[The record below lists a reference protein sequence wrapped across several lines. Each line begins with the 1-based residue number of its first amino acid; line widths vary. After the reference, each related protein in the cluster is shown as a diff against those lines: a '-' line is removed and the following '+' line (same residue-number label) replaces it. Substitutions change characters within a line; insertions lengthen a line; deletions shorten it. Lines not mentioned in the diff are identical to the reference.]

1 MVAAVLLPTVVPNAQ
16 GAAPTA
22 QLPTVQSSATTR
34 IVKGR
39 VLVQPKAGLSTA
51 QLDRILAGHGGK
63 RKQHLTAINVHVV
76 ELPAT
81 ANEMAVIKALKSNPN
96 IKFAE
101 PDGVLDPSLFVNDPY
116 VRSGMAPA

>member
-1 MVAAVLLPTVVPNAQ
+1 MRDHNCPSGFVALVTLTTSKHAALSSTRRAARTFLMVAAVLLPTVVPNAQ

-51 QLDRILAGHGGK
+51 QLDRILAGHGEA
-63 RKQHLTAINVHVV
+63 QTA
-76 ELPAT
+76 
-81 ANEMAVIKALKSNPN
+81 
-96 IKFAE
+96 
-101 PDGVLDPSLFVNDPY
+101 PDSDQCSRG
-116 VRSGMAPA
+116 RITRHG